1 MPKEGF
7 AALVGYAIG
16 TAQILALD
24 WCRARWTHARQ
35 LRLVRADLRRVA
47 EFQAKFNLRTDHPPE
62 SDELPR
68 PASLS
73 PNFLSTV
80 GATDFWITDEH
91 RDDNSQEALLGVA
104 DGFVALSDIHA
115 RAMKELDIARSSTDA
130 AERRKHFERLVAY
143 GAEYDRE
150 VDYIQY
156 LVKDSLRDVERRIKV
171 VRWWR
176 QVPRL
181 LRPMPKGS
189 NPPPLKRGDPRLHGG
204 HADSEVRD
212 A

>member
-16 TAQILALD
+16 TAQILVLD
-24 WCRARWTHARQ
+24 WFRARWAHARQ
-35 LRLVRADLRRVA
+35 LRLLRADLRRVS
-47 EFQAKFNLRTDHPPE
+47 EFNAKFKLRSDRPPV

-73 PNFLSTV
+73 PNFLSTL
-80 GATDFWITDEH
+80 AAMDFWITDEH
-91 RDDNSQEALLGVA
+91 RDDNSQEALIGIA

-115 RAMKELDIARSSTDA
+115 RAMKELEIARSSTDT
-130 AERRKHFERLVAY
+130 AEGRKHFERLVAY
-143 GAEYDRE
+143 GTDYDRE
-150 VDYIQY
+150 VDFIQY
-156 LVKDSLRDVERRIKV
+156 LVTDSLRDVERRIKA

-189 NPPPLKRGDPRLHGG
+189 NPPPLKRGDPRISG
-204 HADSEVRD
+204 HAKSGVRD